1 MCRHGLDGD
10 EKVFNEIYTMK
21 LKLIAYGIAKDIVN
35 GREVVID
42 IPEGNTIADL
52 KAELLQRYPPFS
64 KLKSL
69 AFAVGDE
76 YQTDAF
82 LLTHQKEV
90 VIIPP
95 VSGG

>member
-1 MCRHGLDGD
+1 
-10 EKVFNEIYTMK
+10 MK

-35 GREVVID
+35 GREVGIE
-42 IPEGNTIADL
+42 IPEGSTIADL
-52 KAELLQRYPPFS
+52 KTILLQRYPPFS

-69 AFAVGDE
+69 SFAVGDE
-76 YQTDAF
+76 YRNDNF
-82 LLTHQKEV
+82 LLREASEV

>member
-1 MCRHGLDGD
+1 
-10 EKVFNEIYTMK
+10 MK

-35 GREVVID
+35 GREIVID
-42 IPEGNTIADL
+42 IPEESTIADL
-52 KAELLQRYPPFS
+52 KSILLQRYPPFS

-69 AFAVGDE
+69 SFAVGDE
-76 YQTDAF
+76 YQTDTF
-82 LLTHQKEV
+82 LLSNEKEV

>member
-1 MCRHGLDGD
+1 
-10 EKVFNEIYTMK
+10 MK

-35 GREVVID
+35 GREVTID
-42 IPEGNTIADL
+42 IPEDSTIADL
-52 KAELLQRYPPFS
+52 KIILLQRYPPFL

-76 YQTDAF
+76 YQSDTF
-82 LLTHQKEV
+82 LLTNGKEV

>member
-1 MCRHGLDGD
+1 MCGYGLGGD
-10 EKVFNEIYTMK
+10 EKVFIEIRAMK

-35 GREVVID
+35 GREVAID
-42 IPEGNTIADL
+42 IPDGSTIADL
-52 KAELLQRYPPFS
+52 KSILLQRYPPFS

-69 AFAVGDE
+69 SFAVGDE
-76 YQTDAF
+76 YREDLYLLSTD
-82 LLTHQKEV
+82 KEV

>member
-1 MCRHGLDGD
+1 MCCHGLDGD
-10 EKVFNEIYTMK
+10 EKFFNEIYSMKMK
-21 LKLIAYGIAKDIVN
+21 LVAYGIAKDIVN
-35 GREVVID
+35 GREVTID
-42 IPEGNTIADL
+42 IPDDSTIADL
-52 KAELLQRYPPFS
+52 KAILLQRYPPFS

-76 YQTDAF
+76 YQTDTF
-82 LLTHQKEV
+82 LLTDGKEV